1 MTGSFTGTWTALVVS
16 LRVLPFAARV
26 WILAGTA
33 ALVVALA
40 LLAPPVLQ
48 DEGYHDFA
56 PTALF
61 GVPDFGIV
69 ASNGAFLV
77 VGLWGLWCVGFR
89 RLAPWPFRSPG
100 EHWPYLI
107 FFLGVVLVALGSTY
121 YHAGYHAGYR
131 AGPSSET
138 LLWDRLAMTVVFMAL
153 LAAFIGDRIHLGVGV
168 AVALPL
174 LLGLGAL
181 SMAAWH
187 VTGDLRLYHLLQ
199 ALPILLI
206 LMICLLFPDGL
217 TRFKY
222 AAWMAFWFGLATFCD
237 LFDDSVYGWIGF
249 GGHAIKHVL
258 AAIAC
263 FMILAMLEDA
273 GRRTETTPA
282 PGPSP

>member
-1 MTGSFTGTWTALVVS
+1 MTESFSGTWTALVVS

-40 LLAPPVLQ
+40 MLAPPKLQ
-48 DEGYHDFA
+48 DEGYHAFA
-56 PTALF
+56 PTTLF
-61 GVPDFGIV
+61 GVADFGIV

-77 VGLWGLWCVGFR
+77 VGLWGLWRIGFR
-89 RLAPWPFRSPG
+89 RLAPWPFGSPG
-100 EHWPYLI
+100 EHWPYLT
-107 FFLGVVLVALGSTY
+107 FFLGVVLIAVGSGY
-121 YHAGYHAGYR
+121 YHAG
-131 AGPSSET
+131 PTTET

-174 LLGLGAL
+174 LLVLGAL
-181 SMAAWH
+181 SMAAWR

-217 TRFKY
+217 TRVKY

-237 LFDDSVYGWIGF
+237 LFEDLVYGWIGF

-258 AAIAC
+258 AAVAC
-263 FMILAMLEDA
+263 FMILVMLEDA
-273 GRRTETTPA
+273 ARRLNET
-282 PGPSP
+282 PSPP